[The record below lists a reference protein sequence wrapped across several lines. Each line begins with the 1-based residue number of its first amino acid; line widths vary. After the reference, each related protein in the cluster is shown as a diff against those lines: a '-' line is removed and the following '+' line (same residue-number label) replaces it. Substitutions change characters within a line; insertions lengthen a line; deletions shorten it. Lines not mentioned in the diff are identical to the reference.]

1 MFTGIIEEVGK
12 VRTIKLGQ
20 DWCVLEIEAKVMLSD
35 IKIGDSISVNGVCLT
50 VTRYTEQLFSV
61 DVMPETLKQTS
72 LSSLKNG
79 SPVNLE
85 RAMAAGGRF
94 GWHFVSGHVDAT
106 GTIVSKKI
114 YGNAVL
120 YEIETAQSSLRYII
134 PKGSIA
140 VDGISL
146 TVVSTTPESF
156 SISIIPHTL
165 GQTVLQHK
173 GKGDVVNLECD
184 MIGKY
189 VERFVTGKQ
198 SEKESQITTEFLV
211 NNGFL

>member
-1 MFTGIIEEVGK
+1 MFTGIIEELGK

-20 DWCVLEIEAKVMLSD
+20 DWCVLEIEAKD
-35 IKIGDSISVNGVCLT
+35 ILQDVKIGDSISVNGVCLT
-50 VTRYTEQLFSV
+50 VTTHTRQLFTA
-61 DVMPETLKQTS
+61 DVMPETLKKTS

-94 GWHFVSGHVDAT
+94 GGHFVSGHVDAT
-106 GTIVSKKI
+106 GTILSKKV

-120 YEIETAQSSLRYII
+120 YEIGADGPILRFII

-156 SISIIPHTL
+156 SVSIIPHTL
-165 GQTVLQHK
+165 GETVLQHK
-173 GKGDVVNLECD
+173 GKGDIVNLECD

-189 VERFVTGKQ
+189 VERFVSGKQ
-198 SEKESQITTEFLV
+198 PKKDSQLTAEFLV
-211 NNGFL
+211 KSGFM